1 METNNV
7 KKLAAALPFLLLALL
22 PAILP
27 VLATEGEAESQIYEW
42 TDTADLF
49 QAGSFTAQC
58 SDPDAVTLYDADS
71 TETQLYE
78 RLLAGMQE
86 KQASID
92 IRDLQIPFDD
102 DGQETVRSV
111 FSSVVNDNP
120 ELFYVLAPYGY
131 YATYVDS
138 LQGYYWATVAP
149 TYDDYYTKE
158 RMQALEDSVDTALA
172 QVSDDMTD
180 LEKMLVLHDYLVL
193 HCAYDWEVATTGTT
207 SNERVYNAYGALVD
221 GDAVCQGYAEAY
233 MLLLNKVG
241 IDCVIVPS
249 DEMNHAWNLVKL
261 DGAWYHVDATW
272 DDPTPNVE
280 GMVSHTFFLLSDA
293 TISNNSYA
301 HRDWTTDLKCTD
313 TTYESGYAFN
323 SVYSQFYRMDD
334 IYYYMDG
341 FSLYA
346 VGSELQTGV
355 RVATIGGNASPIMTC
370 FTDGAAYC
378 AQRTY
383 DDSGT
388 EQTIQIVRCDLAS
401 GSTARMGSAIA
412 FDASASDDGYYD
424 PTSDRAGI
432 RLSRDGSQIEVVSCT
447 RQTVVAAVDAVSY
460 PASWDSTKVTSGTA
474 AFAGA
479 TVSEDMVTV
488 GIWWNS
494 GDTSS
499 TAMAA
504 FYQDNKL
511 VAVHLVDITSK
522 SGLQIITVRDDDLPT
537 WNEVRV
543 FLTSAETYAPLCES
557 VQEKSAA

>member
-1 METNNV
+1 
-7 KKLAAALPFLLLALL
+7 
-22 PAILP
+22 
-27 VLATEGEAESQIYEW
+27 
-42 TDTADLF
+42 
-49 QAGSFTAQC
+49 
-58 SDPDAVTLYDADS
+58 VTLYDADS

-78 RLLAGMQE
+78 RLLAGMQG
-86 KQASID
+86 KQTSID
-92 IRDLQIPFDD
+92 IRDLQIPCDD
-102 DGQETVRSV
+102 AGQEMVRSV

-120 ELFYVLAPYGY
+120 ELFYVLAPYGG

-138 LQGYYWATVAP
+138 LQGYYWVTVAP
-149 TYDDYYTKE
+149 TYDDYYTEE
-158 RMQALEDSVDTALA
+158 RMQALEERVNTALA

-193 HCAYDWEVATTGTT
+193 HCAYDWEVATKGTT

-233 MLLLNKVG
+233 MLLLRKVE

-249 DEMNHAWNLVKL
+249 DAMNHAWNLVKL

-280 GMVSHTFFLLSDA
+280 GMVSHTFFLLSDT
-293 TISNNSYA
+293 TISNDVYK
-301 HRDWTTDLKCTD
+301 HHDWTTDLECTD

-323 SVYSQFYRMDD
+323 SVYSQFYRMNN

-346 VGSELQTGV
+346 VGSDLQTGV
-355 RVATIGGNASPIMTC
+355 QVAMIGGNAYPILTC
-370 FTDGAAYC
+370 FADGAAYC

-388 EQTIQIVRCDLAS
+388 EQTIQIVRCNLAT
-401 GSTARMGSAIA
+401 GRTARMGSAIA
-412 FDASASDDGYYD
+412 FDASASDDRYYD
-424 PTSDRAGI
+424 STSDRAGI

-460 PASWDSTKVTSGTA
+460 PASWDSTKVTSDTA

-488 GIWWNS
+488 GIRWNS

-522 SGLQIITVRDDDLPT
+522 SGLQIITVRADDLPT
-537 WNEVRV
+537 WDEVRV